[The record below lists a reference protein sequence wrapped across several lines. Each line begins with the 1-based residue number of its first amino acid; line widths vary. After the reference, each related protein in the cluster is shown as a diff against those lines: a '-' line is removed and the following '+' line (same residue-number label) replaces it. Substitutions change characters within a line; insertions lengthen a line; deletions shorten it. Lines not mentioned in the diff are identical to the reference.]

1 MPLKATLTT
10 VARGSGIASCLT
22 MQIQLSRITAAALCL
37 MVMTMTSL
45 VAGQGRGNSG
55 NKGRPAPAPTAPA
68 HTRVASSGPSIS
80 ASISFGSQ
88 HVHVMRD
95 YYGPRFR
102 ALPPGLQKK
111 YARTGQLPPGWQ
123 KKMEPLPVHL
133 ERDMPRLPDGYRR
146 GVIDGH
152 AVIYSSRAGT
162 IVDVAVLF

>member
-1 MPLKATLTT
+1 MALLPSLP
-10 VARGSGIASCLT
+10 
-22 MQIQLSRITAAALCL
+22 MQIQITRTAAGALCL
-37 MVMTMTSL
+37 MIMTMTSL
-45 VAGQGRGNSG
+45 MAGPGRGNGG
-55 NKGRPAPAPTAPA
+55 NKGASSSPAPTAPA
-68 HTRVASSGPSIS
+68 HTRVVTREPQIS

-88 HVHVMRD
+88 QVRVIREH
-95 YYGPRFR
+95 YAPRYR

-123 KKMEPLPVHL
+123 KKMEPLPVAI
-133 ERDMPRLPDGYRR
+133 EREMPRLPDGYRR